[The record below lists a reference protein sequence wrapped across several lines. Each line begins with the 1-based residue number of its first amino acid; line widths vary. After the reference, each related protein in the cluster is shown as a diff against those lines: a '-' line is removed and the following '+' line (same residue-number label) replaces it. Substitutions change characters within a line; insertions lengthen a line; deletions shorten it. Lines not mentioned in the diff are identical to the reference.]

1 MAKEKLI
8 RQKIEVETNPDGIPL
23 LRVTLRK
30 GANTYVRG
38 VAAADYMDE
47 EHPEKRKSV
56 DRHWI
61 NDIEKL
67 ERLKEIDKGSLDAR
81 AKAMEGEEVLD
92 E

>member
-8 RQKIEVETNPDGIPL
+8 RQKIEVETNSDGIPL

-38 VAAADYMDE
+38 VSAVDYMDE
-47 EHPEKRKSV
+47 EHPEKRRSV
-56 DRHWI
+56 ERHWL
-61 NDIEKL
+61 NDIEKI
-67 ERLKEIDKGSLDAR
+67 ERLKAIDKGSLDAGV
-81 AKAMEGEEVLD
+81 KAMEGEEVLD